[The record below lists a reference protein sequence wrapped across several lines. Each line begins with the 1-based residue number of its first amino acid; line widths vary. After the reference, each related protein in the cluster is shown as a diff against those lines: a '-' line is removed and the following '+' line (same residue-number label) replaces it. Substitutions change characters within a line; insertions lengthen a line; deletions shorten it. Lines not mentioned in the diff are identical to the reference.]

1 MGSRNKKYNII
12 YLCFTLYI
20 KYNFNNFSKFL
31 VRYVDDVF
39 AIIDKDFNVE
49 YFFQKI
55 NYQYSLIQIIYENEI
70 EGFIKY

>member
-1 MGSRNKKYNII
+1 MFYII
-12 YLCFTLYI
+12 KHLHI

-39 AIIDKDFNVE
+39 AIIVKDFNVE

-55 NYQYSLIQIIYENEI
+55 NYQYSLIQIIHENEI